1 LCYINTG
8 RTLTLPTT
16 TIGLPAELREQLTAH
31 AKAGGK
37 SQSAVIVQAIEEYLK
52 ERHHGGSQSEIDA
65 EMRRLTSLDRQEP
78 DHADYLE
85 GDVDPWSSDN
95 EGQR

>member
-1 LCYINTG
+1 
-8 RTLTLPTT
+8 
-16 TIGLPAELREQLTAH
+16 LTAH
-31 AKAGGK
+31 AKAAGK

-65 EMRRLTSLDRQEP
+65 EMRRLNSLDRQEP
-78 DHADYLE
+78 DYADYLE